1 MGVGG
6 WLLERLWRL
15 PPATTRVAR
24 VERDIPVPADD
35 GTLLLTDVFVPE
47 GGERAPTLLQRT
59 PYGRRTLGEL
69 SAMIYT
75 RRGFRVVVQSC
86 RGTFGSGGTF
96 RPQFHERADG
106 LATLRW
112 LEAQPWFDGRLAMTG
127 PSYLGYAQWALA
139 SEAGPSLRAICPHIT
154 MSNLPEHWYRGGSFS
169 LDDAIGWT
177 AMVETQERGATP
189 LLSGLAML
197 AMRRR
202 VRRSLD
208 HLPLE
213 TLDERVL
220 GRRVPFWRDFV
231 THTEPRSAF
240 WEPANHSARVADV
253 RIPVTMV
260 TGWHD
265 IFLPVQL
272 ADYSRLVAA
281 GNPPRLVIGPWTH
294 VAPAGMGAQAR
305 ETLAALRAHLLG
317 DAAARPAAPVRVFV
331 QGAKEWRDLASWPP
345 PGHSPQ
351 RWHLHADAR
360 LATEAPAAGVPRR
373 YRYDPADPT
382 PIAGGSLLSGGGGP
396 KPQRHTEARRDVL
409 LYTSEPVARDV
420 NVIGPVEAEI
430 CVSSSSAHFDVFVRL
445 CVVDAKGRSTN
456 VCDGLERVAPDRW
469 PAGVDGL
476 HRVRVALW
484 PTAQR
489 FRAGE
494 RIRIQVSSGAHPR
507 YARNLGSGEPLGT
520 GITLRASEQAVHHE
534 PGRESV
540 VWLPVVRPVR

>member
-1 MGVGG
+1 
-6 WLLERLWRL
+6 
-15 PPATTRVAR
+15 
-24 VERDIPVPADD
+24 
-35 GTLLLTDVFVPE
+35 
-47 GGERAPTLLQRT
+47 
-59 PYGRRTLGEL
+59 
-69 SAMIYT
+69 
-75 RRGFRVVVQSC
+75 
-86 RGTFGSGGTF
+86 
-96 RPQFHERADG
+96 
-106 LATLRW
+106 
-112 LEAQPWFDGRLAMTG
+112 
-127 PSYLGYAQWALA
+127 
-139 SEAGPSLRAICPHIT
+139 
-154 MSNLPEHWYRGGSFS
+154 
-169 LDDAIGWT
+169 
-177 AMVETQERGATP
+177 
-189 LLSGLAML
+189 
-197 AMRRR
+197 
-202 VRRSLD
+202 
-208 HLPLE
+208 
-213 TLDERVL
+213 
-220 GRRVPFWRDFV
+220 
-231 THTEPRSAF
+231 
-240 WEPANHSARVADV
+240 
-253 RIPVTMV
+253 MV

-420 NVIGPVEAEI
+420 DVIGPVEAEI

-520 GITLRASEQAVHHE
+520 GTTLRASEQAVHHE